1 MNGHA
6 GQSGLTLLE
15 LLTTITLLFVVASL
29 AAPAMRTFIQNNRAA
44 TQANE
49 IVMSLN
55 LARNEAATRG
65 NRVSVCASADGAT
78 CSAGTDWAVGWLLFD
93 DPTPPSGTLNVGPG
107 DDEIL
112 RIFPALQG
120 GGLLTGSQ
128 AAVTFQPNGFLDGG
142 PPVEFELRVPDC
154 SGNQGRDL
162 RINLQGRTAVTR
174 VPC

>member
-1 MNGHA
+1 M
-6 GQSGLTLLE
+6 TLLE
-15 LLTTITLLFVVASL
+15 LLTTITVLFIVTAL

-49 IVMSLN
+49 IVMSMS

-65 NRVSVCASADGAT
+65 SAVSVCASSDGT
-78 CSAGTDWAVGWLLFD
+78 SCSAATDWTTGWIIFSD
-93 DPTPPSGTLNVGPG
+93 QTPPLGTLNDSPG
-107 DDEIL
+107 DDELL
-112 RIFPALQG
+112 RVFPQLEG
-120 GGLLTGSQ
+120 GGSLTGSQ
-128 AAVTFQPNGFLDGG
+128 AVVTFRPNGFLDAAV
-142 PPVEFELRVPDC
+142 PLLFELRIPDC

>member
-1 MNGHA
+1 MKGHA

-49 IVMSLN
+49 LVMTLN

-65 NRVSVCASADGAT
+65 NRVSVCASADGAI
-78 CSAGTDWAVGWLLFD
+78 CSAGTDWAVGWILFS
-93 DPTPPSGTLNVGPG
+93 DPTPPFGTLNSGPG

-112 RIFPALQG
+112 RVFPALQG
-120 GGLLTGSQ
+120 GGTLDASQ
-128 AAVTFQPNGFLDGG
+128 ATVTFQPNGFLNGG
-142 PPVEFELRVPDC
+142 APVDFELRVPDC
-154 SGNQGRDL
+154 AGDQGRDL
-162 RINLQGRTAVTR
+162 RINLQGRTAVAR

>member
-15 LLTTITLLFVVASL
+15 MLTTITLLFVLASL
-29 AAPAMRTFIQNNRAA
+29 AAPGLRTFIQNNRAA

-49 IVMSLN
+49 LVMSLN

-65 NRVSVCASADGAT
+65 NRVSVCASTDGVT
-78 CSAGTDWAVGWLLFD
+78 CSARTDWTGGWLLFD
-93 DPTPPSGTLNVGPG
+93 DRTPPSGTLNAQPG

-112 RIFPALQG
+112 RAFPALQG
-120 GGLLTGSQ
+120 GGTATGSQ
-128 AAVTFQPNGFLDGG
+128 AAVTFLPNGFLDEAA
-142 PPVEFELRVPDC
+142 PVDFALRVPDC